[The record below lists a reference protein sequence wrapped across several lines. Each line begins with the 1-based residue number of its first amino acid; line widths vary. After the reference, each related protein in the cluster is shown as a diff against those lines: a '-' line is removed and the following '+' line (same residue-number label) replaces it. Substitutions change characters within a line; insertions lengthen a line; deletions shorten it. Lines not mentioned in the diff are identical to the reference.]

1 MIAFSQRELQVFS
14 GNANPVLAK
23 EIVSHLGVELGKAEV
38 SRFPDG
44 ELHVQIDDNVRG
56 HDVFV
61 IQPTCH
67 PVHEHL
73 MELLVMI
80 DALHRA
86 SAERITAVIPYYS
99 YARQDR
105 KTRPREPITAKLIAN
120 LLVQAGADRVLT
132 MDLHAG
138 QIQGFFDIPVDHLE
152 AAPILADYFKGK
164 DISNTVIVSPDV
176 GGTARARNFAGHLN
190 KPIAIIDK
198 YRASDTNVEILHI
211 VGNVKDKNV
220 IIVDDMI
227 DTAGSIIK
235 SSQAVLDAGAKEIY
249 ICATHPVFAGPARER
264 MEKYWK
270 ENLFNEVVVTNTIP
284 IPEEKKLECIKI
296 LSVANLFAES
306 IKRIHFNMSIS
317 ALFRQT

>member
-1 MIAFSQRELQVFS
+1 MIAYSRRELQVFS
-14 GNANPVLAK
+14 GNANPVLAE
-23 EIVSHLGVELGKAEV
+23 EIVAQLGIELGKAEV

-44 ELHVQIDDNVRG
+44 ELHVKIDENVRG
-56 HDVFV
+56 RDVFV
-61 IQPTCH
+61 IQPTSH

-105 KTRPREPITAKLIAN
+105 KTRPREPITAKLVAN
-120 LLVQAGADRVLT
+120 LLVQAGSDRIVT

-152 AAPILADYFKGK
+152 AAPILSDYFKGK
-164 DISNTVIVSPDV
+164 DLSKVIVVSPDV
-176 GGTARARNFAGHLN
+176 GGTARARNFAGRLA

-198 YRASDTNVEILHI
+198 YRESDSNVEIMHI
-211 VGNVKDKNV
+211 VGNVKNKTA

-235 SSQAVLDAGAKEIY
+235 GSQAVLNAGAKEVY
-249 ICATHPVFAGPARER
+249 VCATHPVFAGPAKGRL
-264 MEKYWK
+264 EKAWK
-270 ENLFNEVVVTNTIP
+270 EGYFKEVVVTNTIP
-284 IPEEKKLECIKI
+284 IPEEKQLPCIKN
-296 LSVANLFAES
+296 LSVAKLFAEA
-306 IKRIHFNMSIS
+306 IKRIHGNMSIS
-317 ALFRQT
+317 ALFR

>member
-1 MIAFSQRELQVFS
+1 MSAYSHRELQIFS
-14 GNANPVLAK
+14 GNANPELVK
-23 EIVSHLGVELGKAEV
+23 EIVSHLGIQLSKAEV

-44 ELHVQIDDNVRG
+44 ELHVKIDENVRG

-105 KTRPREPITAKLIAN
+105 KTRPREPITAKLVAN
-120 LLVQAGADRVLT
+120 LLVQAGADRILT

-152 AAPILADYFKGK
+152 AEPILSDYFHNKNLSK
-164 DISNTVIVSPDV
+164 VIVVSPDV
-176 GGTARARNFAGHLN
+176 GGTARARKFAGRL
-190 KPIAIIDK
+190 KRPIAIIDK
-198 YRASDTNVEILHI
+198 YRASDTNVEIMHI
-211 VGNVKDKNV
+211 VGSVKGKTA

-227 DTAGSIIK
+227 DTAGSIIRG
-235 SSQAVLDAGAKEIY
+235 SQAVLNAGAMEVFV
-249 ICATHPVFAGPARER
+249 CATHPVFAGPARER

-270 ENLFNEVVVTNTIP
+270 ENLFREVVVTNTIP
-284 IPEEKKLECIKI
+284 IPDEKRIACIKI
-296 LSVANLFAES
+296 LSVAKLFAES
-306 IKRIHFNMSIS
+306 IKRIHHNMSIS
-317 ALFRQT
+317 ALFR